1 MPKKVKLK
9 LKSAIK
15 NSILKAPDI
24 MLSKVTE
31 PLNKD
36 NYQRIVNS
44 FLKRSM
50 KHRKGAVGIAGNQ
63 IHMPYSIFIA
73 QLVPNVWKLFINARI
88 LKTAK
93 SSFTTSELVNGMEGC
108 LSLPGSEHGVARR
121 QKIEVIFRDIGWKP
135 VMAQFEDFQARVV
148 QHEIDHLNGILI
160 DPNME
165 WRQE

>member
-73 QLVPNVWKLFINARI
+73 QLVPDVWKIFINPYI
-88 LKTAK
+88 LKTSK
-93 SSFTTSELVNGMEGC
+93 SSFNTSELVNGTEGC
-108 LSLPGSEHGVARR
+108 LSLPGSEHGVARA
-121 QKIEVIFRDIGWKP
+121 QKIEVVFRDIGWKP
-135 VMAQFEDFQARVV
+135 IMAQFEDFQARVV
-148 QHEIDHLNGILI
+148 QHEIDHLNGKLI
-160 DPNME
+160 DPNMD

>member
-73 QLVPNVWKLFINARI
+73 QLVP
-88 LKTAK
+88 
-93 SSFTTSELVNGMEGC
+93 
-108 LSLPGSEHGVARR
+108 GSEHGVARR

>member
-50 KHRKGAVGIAGNQ
+50 K
-63 IHMPYSIFIA
+63 
-73 QLVPNVWKLFINARI
+73 
-88 LKTAK
+88 TK
-93 SSFTTSELVNGMEGC
+93 SC
-108 LSLPGSEHGVARR
+108 
-121 QKIEVIFRDIGWKP
+121 QC
-135 VMAQFEDFQARVV
+135 
-148 QHEIDHLNGILI
+148 
-160 DPNME
+160 
-165 WRQE
+165 

>member
-1 MPKKVKLK
+1 M
-9 LKSAIK
+9 
-15 NSILKAPDI
+15 
-24 MLSKVTE
+24 TE

-73 QLVPNVWKLFINARI
+73 QLVPDVWKKFINPYI
-88 LKTAK
+88 LKTSK
-93 SSFTTSELVNGMEGC
+93 SSFNTSELVNGTEGC
-108 LSLPGSEHGVARR
+108 LSLPGSEHGVARA
-121 QKIEVIFRDIGWKP
+121 QKIEVVFRDIGWKP
-135 VMAQFEDFQARVV
+135 IMAQFEDFQARVV
-148 QHEIDHLNGILI
+148 QHEIDHLNGKLI
-160 DPNME
+160 DPNMD